1 MAGIR
6 FAFKPEKDKNILT
19 IQLVSSNTE
28 IIYYGKQI
36 NRLKD
41 EILEYDLNN
50 KSLVETLKNMQQN
63 LSDRFK
69 IYYPNGRTE
78 TFDEAVQSIINGLS
92 GSVEPNFLEN
102 ITVKKAYAKYYY
114 EMFKQKLIQ
123 IEEKHSDALILAS
136 LVSYYF
142 IKRLVHVFVMCT
154 IYQKVSLPIT
164 STSENVFSG
173 TPIIINNKEESTD
186 FTAERN
192 ALQAKILALEA
203 AIKNSES
210 TSTES
215 IDKMTEINTL
225 NTVLLNKAE
234 DKIKL
239 LENQVNNYRELL
251 LKSTTMIFKL
261 DEIPNVV
268 LGSK

>member
-6 FAFKPEKDKNILT
+6 FTFKPDILT
-19 IQLVSSNTE
+19 IQLVSSNAE
-28 IIYYGKQI
+28 IIHYGKQI

-41 EILEYDLNN
+41 EILEYDLKN
-50 KSLVETLKNMQQN
+50 KSLVEILKSMQQN

-69 IYYPNGRTE
+69 IYYPSGKTE
-78 TFDEAVQSIINGLS
+78 TFDEAVQSMINGLS
-92 GSVEPNFLEN
+92 NYVAPNFLDD
-102 ITVKKAYAKYYY
+102 ITVRKAYAKYYY

-123 IEEKHSDALILAS
+123 IEDKYSDALILSS

-154 IYQKVSLPIT
+154 IYQKVSVPTEIT
-164 STSENVFSG
+164 SGNALSG
-173 TPIIINNKEESTD
+173 TPIVINNNEQTVD
-186 FTAERN
+186 FTAEKN
-192 ALQAKILALEA
+192 ALQAKIMALEA
-203 AIKNSES
+203 AMKNTEN
-210 TSTES
+210 TSTASLNTMKE
-215 IDKMTEINTL
+215 MNTL
-225 NTVLLNKAE
+225 NIELLNKAE
-234 DKIKL
+234 EKIKI

-268 LGSK
+268 LGTR

>member
-6 FAFKPEKDKNILT
+6 FTFKPDTLNVQI
-19 IQLVSSNTE
+19 VSSNTE
-28 IIYYGKQI
+28 IIHYGKQI

-41 EILEYDLNN
+41 EVLEYDIKKL
-50 KSLVETLKNMQQN
+50 SLVETLKNMQQD
-63 LSDRFK
+63 LSTRFK

-78 TFDEAVQSIINGLS
+78 TFDEAVQGMINGL
-92 GSVEPNFLEN
+92 GSSVAPSFLED
-102 ITVKKAYAKYYY
+102 IAVKKAYAKYYY

-123 IEEKHSDALILAS
+123 IEEKHSDALILSS

-154 IYQKVSLPIT
+154 IYQKVSIPTT
-164 STSENVFSG
+164 STYGNALSG
-173 TPIIINNKEESTD
+173 TPIVITNNEESTD
-186 FTAERN
+186 FTTERN
-192 ALQAKILALEA
+192 ALQAKIVALEA
-203 AIKNSES
+203 AMKNSED
-210 TSTES
+210 TSAASLNT
-215 IDKMTEINTL
+215 MTEINTL
-225 NTVLLNKAE
+225 NTALLNKAE
-234 DKIKL
+234 EKIKI

>member
-6 FAFKPEKDKNILT
+6 FAFKPEKDRNILT

-50 KSLVETLKNMQQN
+50 KSLVETLKNMQQT
-63 LSDRFK
+63 LSDKFK

-78 TFDEAVQSIINGLS
+78 TFDEAVQSLINGLG
-92 GSVEPNFLEN
+92 GSVTPTFFED

-123 IEEKHSDALILAS
+123 IEEKHSDALILSS

-154 IYQKVSLPIT
+154 IYQKVSVPT
-164 STSENVFSG
+164 TTPGNVFSG
-173 TPIIINNKEESTD
+173 TPIIINNNEVSTD

-192 ALQAKILALEA
+192 ALQAKILGLETA
-203 AIKNSES
+203 MKNSES
-210 TSTES
+210 TSKASLDT
-215 IDKMTEINTL
+215 MTEINTL
-225 NTVLLNKAE
+225 NTTMLNKAE

>member
-6 FAFKPEKDKNILT
+6 FAFTSDKNILT

-28 IIYYGKQI
+28 IIHYGTQI

-41 EILEYDLNN
+41 EKLEYDLNN

-78 TFDEAVQSIINGLS
+78 TFDEAVQGMINGL
-92 GSVEPNFLEN
+92 GSSVAPSFLDD
-102 ITVKKAYAKYYY
+102 IKVKKAYAKYYY
-114 EMFKQKLIQ
+114 EMFKQKLLQ
-123 IEEKHSDALILAS
+123 IEEKHSDALILSS

-154 IYQKVSLPIT
+154 IYQKVSLPAI
-164 STSENVFSG
+164 STGNSLTG
-173 TPIIINNKEESTD
+173 TPIVISNDND

-192 ALQAKILALEA
+192 ALQAKIVALEA
-203 AIKNSES
+203 AMKNSEN
-210 TSTES
+210 TSSASLNT
-215 IDKMTEINTL
+215 MTEINTL
-225 NTVLLNKAE
+225 NTALLNKAE
-234 DKIKL
+234 EKIKI

-268 LGSK
+268 LGST

>member
-6 FAFKPEKDKNILT
+6 FSFAPGKNILT

-28 IIYYGKQI
+28 IIHYGKLI

-41 EILEYDLNN
+41 ETLDYDLTN
-50 KSLVETLKNMQQN
+50 KSLVETLKDMQQN

-69 IYYPNGRTE
+69 IYYQNGKTE
-78 TFDEAVQSIINGLS
+78 TFDEAVQSMINGL
-92 GSVEPNFLEN
+92 GSSVSTNFLED
-102 ITVKKAYAKYYY
+102 ITVRKAYAKYYY

-123 IEEKHSDALILAS
+123 IEEKNSDALILSS

-154 IYQKVSLPIT
+154 IYQKVAVPTTNTIG
-164 STSENVFSG
+164 NVLSG
-173 TPIIINNKEESTD
+173 TPVVINTSDQTND

-203 AIKNSES
+203 AMKNSEN
-210 TSTES
+210 TSAASLNT
-215 IDKMTEINTL
+215 MTEINTL
-225 NTVLLNKAE
+225 NTALLNKAE
-234 DKIKL
+234 EKIKV

-268 LGSK
+268 LGSR

>member
-6 FAFKPEKDKNILT
+6 FTFKSDILT

-28 IIYYGKQI
+28 IIHYGKQI

-41 EILEYDLNN
+41 EVLEYNLKD

-69 IYYPNGRTE
+69 IYYPSGKTE
-78 TFDEAVQSIINGLS
+78 TFDEAVQGMITGLG
-92 GSVEPNFLEN
+92 GSVSSNFLED
-102 ITVKKAYAKYYY
+102 ITVRKAYAKYYY
-114 EMFKQKLIQ
+114 EMFKEKLIQ
-123 IEEKHSDALILAS
+123 IDEKHSDALILSS

-154 IYQKVSLPIT
+154 IYQKVSKPVT
-164 STSENVFSG
+164 STTTGNVLSG
-173 TPIIINNKEESTD
+173 TPIVITNNAQTTD

-192 ALQAKILALEA
+192 VLQAKILALEA
-203 AIKNSES
+203 AMKYSEN
-210 TSTES
+210 TSAES
-215 IDKMTEINTL
+215 INTMKEINTL
-225 NTVLLNKAE
+225 NVSLLNKAE
-234 DKIKL
+234 EKIRM

-268 LGSK
+268 LGTR

>member
-6 FAFKPEKDKNILT
+6 FAFKPDILT
-19 IQLVSSNTE
+19 VQLVSSNTE

-36 NRLKD
+36 TRLRD
-41 EILEYDLNN
+41 EILEYDINN

-69 IYYPNGRTE
+69 IYYANGRTE
-78 TFDEAVQSIINGLS
+78 TFDEAVQSMINGL
-92 GSVEPNFLEN
+92 GSSVAPNFLED
-102 ITVKKAYAKYYY
+102 ILVKKAYAKYYY

-123 IEEKHSDALILAS
+123 IDEKYSDALILSS

-154 IYQKVSLPIT
+154 IYQKVSIPTTATTISDL
-164 STSENVFSG
+164 SG
-173 TPIIINNKEESTD
+173 TPIIINTDEQSTD
-186 FTAERN
+186 FSAERN
-192 ALQAKILALEA
+192 KLQAKVVALEA
-203 AIKNSES
+203 AIKNSENMS
-210 TSTES
+210 TASLDTM
-215 IDKMTEINTL
+215 KEINTL
-225 NTVLLNKAE
+225 NTALLNKAE
-234 DKIKL
+234 DKIKI